1 MISANLSPVETVQKH
16 QFLSFVEGSAATAP
30 DPSSYPLHV
39 LGVDHNLNHVDG
51 GDPTNGFDPWVT
63 DILVYPTSEYWET
76 LLNGNRVR
84 PYLDLSI
91 SEYNTL
97 RLPSAVHDYDL
108 YADTGKFYEDVV
120 IDGTLM
126 VGGITLGGND
136 LVIPGDL
143 SVLGDADIVGTLDA
157 ETLKGD
163 ANTTA
168 PLLEVTADLTFD
180 NNHTGYVYHCKPS
193 GSNVTITL
201 PQTSTTGVTFM
212 VNNCLAGK
220 TVTFANLTNARGTVL
235 GEQFSAATI
244 YWDGSAWYGI
254 GDLV

>member
-1 MISANLSPVETVQKH
+1 MISANISPVETVQQH
-16 QFLSFVEGSAATAP
+16 QYISFVEGSASEAP
-30 DPSSYPLHV
+30 NPSAYPLHV
-39 LGVDHNLNHVDG
+39 LGVDHNLNHVNG
-51 GDPTNGFDPWVT
+51 GDPTDGFDPWVT

-76 LLNGNRVR
+76 LLNGDRVR

-108 YADTGKFYEDVV
+108 YADQGRFYEDVL
-120 IDGTLM
+120 IDGSLS
-126 VGGITLGGND
+126 VDGINIGGGN
-136 LVIPGDL
+136 LSLPGDITAGGDIETGGVFKGKANTK
-143 SVLGDADIVGTLDA
+143 VLILEVNADI
-157 ETLKGD
+157 
-163 ANTTA
+163 
-168 PLLEVTADLTFD
+168 TFD
-180 NNHTGYVYHCKPS
+180 NDHTGYIYHCKPS

-201 PQTSTTGVTFM
+201 PQTSDAGVTFT

-220 TVTFANLTNARGTVL
+220 TVTFANLNNARGTVL